1 MNARIPV
8 YQQARADDL
17 APFALPSAPP
27 GMAEAEWKVRLDLAA
42 AYRLVALFGWT
53 YLIGNHLSARV
64 PGTDDEFLLNPYGM
78 MFEEITASSLVKV
91 DQHGNLLSDT
101 DYIVNPAGFVIH
113 GCIHAARPD
122 VDCVIHLHTRDGGA
136 VATQDEGLLPITQNA
151 LLIYDQVTYH
161 DYEGVALDMDERE
174 RLLADLGDKRIMIL
188 RNHGT
193 LTAGRSVAE
202 AFVTMYRLEKACE
215 MQIAA
220 QAGGARLRALPP
232 EVVQGTI
239 ETGRRIYSKGGLSP
253 EGEREWKALLRK
265 LDRDDPG
272 YRQ

>member
-1 MNARIPV
+1 MP
-8 YQQARADDL
+8 D
-17 APFALPSAPP
+17 
-27 GMAEAEWKVRLDLAA
+27 AEWAVRCDLAA

-91 DQHGNLLSDT
+91 DQHGKLLSDT
-101 DYIVNPAGFVIH
+101 EYIVNPAGFVIH

-122 VDCVIHLHTRDGGA
+122 LDCVIHLHTRDGGA

-161 DYEGVALDMDERE
+161 DYEGVALDMEERA

-193 LTAGRSVAE
+193 LTAGRTVAE

-220 QAGGARLRALPP
+220 QSGGGKLRALPP
-232 EVVQGTI
+232 AVVQGTI
-239 ETGRRIYSKGGLSP
+239 ETGKRIYSKGGLSP
-253 EGEREWKALLRK
+253 EGAREWKALLRK
-265 LDRDDPG
+265 LERDDPG

>member
-1 MNARIPV
+1 MSDLSATAAATRPTPEAARRRGIS
-8 YQQARADDL
+8 D
-17 APFALPSAPP
+17 
-27 GMAEAEWKVRLDLAA
+27 AEWATRCDLAA
-42 AYRLVALFGWT
+42 LYRLAALHGWGDLLAT
-53 YLIGNHLSARV
+53 HISARV
-64 PGTDDEFLLNPYGM
+64 PGERNHFLINPYGM
-78 MFEEITASSLVKV
+78 LFEEITASSLVKV
-91 DQHGNLLSDT
+91 DEDGRVLSET
-101 DYIVNPAGFVIH
+101 EYIVNPAGFVIH
-113 GCIHAARPD
+113 SCIHMARPEIE
-122 VDCVIHLHTRDGGA
+122 CVMHLHTRDGTG
-136 VATQDEGLLPITQNA
+136 VATQKCGLLPVTQHA
-151 LLIYDQVTYH
+151 LVIYEQVTYH
-161 DYEGVALDMDERE
+161 DFEGPALDPDEQS
-174 RLLADLGDKRIMIL
+174 RLVADLGDKRIMIL

-232 EVVQGTI
+232 AVVQGTI
-239 ETGRRIYSKGGLSP
+239 ETGKRIYSKGGLSP